1 MRVLRTMLPVTAAF
15 APLPQQKSASER
27 VGDRLRDL
35 IASGNLAAGEK
46 LPSENELAR
55 AMQVSRPVVREA
67 LRGLSMMGIVESRQ
81 GGGCY
86 VTDLSASRLMSP
98 LSFYLQ
104 LRDYS
109 TVELFRARSLIDGG
123 LAADAAR
130 NGDEFQKGRLM
141 EMAVLGHDLSVD
153 PVGFRVMDAQFH
165 DLISAMAGNGFLH
178 SVSQSLYSLAIEL
191 RRRAS
196 KMPGVTAQS
205 ARDHRAIAKA
215 IVAGDADAAQMA
227 MLAHVEHIR
236 TTTLQAAELEG
247 PGP

>member
-1 MRVLRTMLPVTAAF
+1 MRPATDPF
-15 APLPQQKSASER
+15 APLEQQKSAPER

-55 AMQVSRPVVREA
+55 ALQVSRPVVREA

-86 VTDLSASRLMSP
+86 VTDLSAGRLMSP
-98 LSFYLQ
+98 LSFYMQ

-109 TVELFRARSLIDGG
+109 TEELFRARSLIDSG

-130 NGDEFQKGRLM
+130 NGDADQKRRLLD
-141 EMAVLGHDLSVD
+141 MATLGHQLAAD

-165 DLISAMAGNGFLH
+165 DLIGAMAGNGFLQ
-178 SVSQSLYSLAIEL
+178 SVSRSLYSLAIEL
-191 RRRAS
+191 RRQAS
-196 KMPGVTAQS
+196 QMPGVTAQS
-205 ARDHRAIAKA
+205 ARDHQAIADA
-215 IVAGDADAAQMA
+215 IMAADADTAQQA
-227 MLAHVEHIR
+227 MLAHVSHIR
-236 TTTLQAAELEG
+236 LTTLQAAALSD
-247 PGP
+247 PTQ

>member
-1 MRVLRTMLPVTAAF
+1 MLPATTAF
-15 APLPQQKSASER
+15 SPLPQQKSASER

-55 AMQVSRPVVREA
+55 ALQVSRPVVREA

-81 GGGCY
+81 GGGCF

-109 TVELFRARSLIDGG
+109 MEELFRARSLIDGG

-130 NGDEFQKGRLM
+130 NGDASQKERLA
-141 EMAVLGHDLSVD
+141 EMARMGHELAVD

-178 SVSQSLYSLAIEL
+178 SVAQSLYSLAMEL
-191 RRRAS
+191 RRQAS
-196 KMPGVTAQS
+196 RMPGVTAQS
-205 ARDHRAIAKA
+205 ARDHQAIAEA
-215 IVAGDADAAQMA
+215 ILAGDATAAREA

-236 TTTLQAAELEG
+236 VTTQLAAELAA
-247 PGP
+247 PDP

>member
-1 MRVLRTMLPVTAAF
+1 MPAAF

-55 AMQVSRPVVREA
+55 ALQVSRPVVREA

-81 GGGCY
+81 GGGCH

-104 LRDYS
+104 LRDHS
-109 TVELFRARSLIDGG
+109 MEELFRARSLIDSG

-130 NGDEFQKGRLM
+130 SADEDGKAQLM
-141 EMAVLGHDLSVD
+141 EMARIGHDLAAD
-153 PVGFRVMDAQFH
+153 PVMFRVMDAQFH
-165 DLISAMAGNGFLH
+165 RLIGELAANSFLQ
-178 SVSQSLYSLAIEL
+178 SVSQALYSLAIDL
-191 RRRAS
+191 RRQAS
-196 KMPGVTAQS
+196 HMPGVTAQS
-205 ARDHRAIAKA
+205 AHDHQAIAQA
-215 IVAGDADAAQMA
+215 IAAGDQGGAARA
-227 MLAHVEHIR
+227 MLVHVDHIR
-236 TTTLQAAELEG
+236 LTTAQATTIS
-247 PGP
+247 PSV